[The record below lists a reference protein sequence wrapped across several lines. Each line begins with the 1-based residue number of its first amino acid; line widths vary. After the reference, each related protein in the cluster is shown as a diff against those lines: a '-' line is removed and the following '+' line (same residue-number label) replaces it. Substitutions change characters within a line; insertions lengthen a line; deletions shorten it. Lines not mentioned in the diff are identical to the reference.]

1 MPERMNRFLI
11 FLFVMTGLTT
21 VQAQNKPNTFLEV
34 FGGISAPSGNFNKTD
49 YTNPTSGFARS
60 GYVAGVSG
68 ALFFG
73 GNLGLGVTLSQTD
86 YGINTSALANGY
98 LGDFAVDE
106 ATAYSKHYKFNN
118 LLVGPYYS
126 LVFGKLTVDLRG
138 LVGVSAATLP
148 ALRVALEDQSEF
160 TQNKATATGFAYQV
174 GAGVR
179 YTFIKH
185 LGVSLRTDY
194 ASTKPKF
201 VVSYT
206 NVNNSSGRAISSYN
220 ETVSSL
226 NGTVGIFYQFG
237 R

>member
-1 MPERMNRFLI
+1 MNRLLI
-11 FLFVMTGLTT
+11 FFLLVGIITA
-21 VQAQNKPNTFLEV
+21 QAQHKPNAFIEV
-34 FGGISAPSGNFNKTD
+34 FGGISAPAGNFNKAD
-49 YTNPTSGFARS
+49 YTNSASGFAKS

-68 ALFFG
+68 AVFFG

-86 YGINTSALANGY
+86 YGVNTSALANGY
-98 LGDFAVDE
+98 LGNFAVDE

-126 LVFGKLTVDLRG
+126 LAFGKLTLDLRG

-174 GAGVR
+174 GAGLR
-179 YTFIKH
+179 YTLVKQ
-185 LGVSLRTDY
+185 LGVSLRADY
-194 ASTKPKF
+194 TATKPKF

-206 NVNNSSGRAISSYN
+206 NVNNSSGRTISGYN

-226 NGTVGIFYQFG
+226 NGTVGIFYQFC

>member
-1 MPERMNRFLI
+1 MNR
-11 FLFVMTGLTT
+11 LFILVLLLAGLTAA
-21 VQAQNKPNTFLEV
+21 QAQNKPKAFLEI
-34 FGGISAPSGNFNKTD
+34 FGGISSPSGNFNKSD
-49 YTNPTSGFARS
+49 YTNLASGFAKS

-73 GNLGLGVTLSQTD
+73 GNLGVGITLSQTD
-86 YGINTSALANGY
+86 YGVNTSALANGY

-118 LLVGPYYS
+118 LLAGPYYS
-126 LVFGKLTVDLRG
+126 LAFGKLTLDLRG

-174 GAGVR
+174 GAGLR
-179 YTFIKH
+179 YTFLKH
-185 LGVSLRTDY
+185 LGVSLRADY
-194 ASTKPKF
+194 SSTKPKF
-201 VVSYT
+201 AVFYT
-206 NVNNSSGRAISSYN
+206 NVNNSSGRTISSYN
-220 ETVSSL
+220 QTISSL
-226 NGTVGIFYQFG
+226 NGTVGLFYQFG